1 MPISPLDILKEY
13 WGYDSFRGMQQDII
27 ESVLEGRDTLAI
39 MPTGGGKSITFQVPA
54 LMRPGTTIVVSPLI
68 ALMTDQ
74 VQNLR
79 KRGVRAIVLHSGL
92 SHSRIFDILEQA
104 QYGAYDLIYVSPERL
119 QSELFRTRISYVDVN
134 LIAVDEAHCI
144 SEWGYDFR
152 PSYLKIPELRQ
163 MMPEVPVLAL
173 TASATKLVE
182 EDICKNLML
191 PDSKPFKV
199 FRQSIK
205 RENLVYVVRKTE
217 DRVAETAH
225 ILQSVPGTAIVYTR
239 SREKTEL
246 IARHLKEEYLIP
258 ADFYHAGLDPDER
271 TKRQEAWTKGTT
283 RVLCAT
289 NAFGMGIDKA
299 DVRLVIHYDIPD
311 SLEAYYQEAG
321 RAGRDGQKSY
331 AVMLTD
337 NLMTERLLHRHE
349 NIYPPKDY
357 IRKVYQK
364 LAEYYV
370 VGADSGLGAVFP
382 FEMEKFCGKMK
393 LQYGMTMAAIQVL
406 EWAGY
411 LTLTE
416 PMSDASKVKILISPN
431 NIWQWKMSNLDED
444 LVMEYIMRMHTGVF
458 TDAVHINEEDIA
470 VYTHTSS
477 DAVYRHLLKLAKK
490 GDILYIPFKRTP
502 LLIYETARK
511 DSQNL
516 IIPAEA
522 YDHRIKHMAERLRKM
537 YEYVTSDRCRTE
549 LLEEYFG
556 DDEVRSCGI
565 CDNCL
570 KKKRL

>member
-1 MPISPLDILKEY
+1 MPVTPIDILKEY

-27 ESVLEGRDTLAI
+27 ESVLDGHDTLAI

-54 LMRPGTTIVVSPLI
+54 IMRPGTTIVISPLI

-119 QSELFRTRISYVDVN
+119 QSELFRTRISYVEVN

-152 PSYLKIPELRQ
+152 PSYLKISELRQ
-163 MMPEVPVLAL
+163 MMPDVPVLAL
-173 TASATKLVE
+173 TASATKQVE
-182 EDICKNLML
+182 EDICKNLSL
-191 PDSKPFKV
+191 PSSQPFKI

-205 RENLVYVVRKTE
+205 RDNLVYVVRNTE

-225 ILQSVPGTAIVYTR
+225 ILRSVAGTAIVYTR
-239 SREKTEL
+239 SRDKAEL
-246 IARHLKEEYLIP
+246 LARFLKDEYLLA
-258 ADFYHAGLDPDER
+258 ADFYHAGLDSAER
-271 TKRQEAWTKGTT
+271 TKRQESWANGKTLI
-283 RVLCAT
+283 LCAT
-289 NAFGMGIDKA
+289 NAFGMGIDKP

-321 RAGRDGQKSY
+321 RAGRDGLKSY
-331 AVMLTD
+331 AVLLSD
-337 NLMTERLLHRHE
+337 SLLAERLLHRHE
-349 NIYPPKDY
+349 NVYPPKEY
-357 IRKVYQK
+357 IRNVYQK

-370 VGADSGLGAVFP
+370 IGADSGLGAVFP
-382 FEMEKFCGKMK
+382 FEIEKFCRTMK
-393 LQYGMTMAAIQVL
+393 LQFGMAMAAIQVL

-416 PMSDASKVKILISPN
+416 PMSDASKVKILISPKD
-431 NIWQWKMSNLDED
+431 IWQWKMSNLDDD
-444 LVMEYIMRMHTGVF
+444 LVMEYIMRMYTGVF
-458 TDAVHINEEDIA
+458 TDTVHINEEDIA

-477 DAVYRHLLKLAKK
+477 DAVYRHLTKLAKK

-511 DSQNL
+511 DSQKL

-522 YDHRIKHMAERLRKM
+522 YDHRIEHMAERLRKV

-556 DDEVRSCGI
+556 DEEVKPCGV

-570 KKKRL
+570 KFRQ